1 MKIRIKGDSIRYRLT
16 KSDLEKF
23 YDESYL
29 EEVTH
34 FPHNQLIYCLK
45 AIDSEEISA
54 DFQNNKI
61 SIFFPKSELNTWFKT
76 DKITYQYVQKFEGR
90 ELNILL
96 EKDFV
101 CIDNVEEDQS
111 DNFPN
116 PNLIC

>member
-23 YDESYL
+23 YKESYL
-29 EEVTH
+29 EEVIH
-34 FPHNQLIYCLK
+34 FPQNQLIYSLK
-45 AIDSEEISA
+45 ANDSIEISA
-54 DFQNNKI
+54 DFQDNQI
-61 SIFFPKSELNTWFKT
+61 CIFFQKSELDTWFKT
-76 DKITYQYVQKFEGR
+76 DKITYQHIQKFDGK
-90 ELNILL
+90 ELTILL

-101 CIDNVEEDQS
+101 CLDNVDEDQS